1 MLAFCINN
9 ASAAALLP
17 APTAIPHTMK
27 LETLAVHAGHAPDSA
42 TGAVTPP
49 IHLSTT
55 FERAADGSLPHGFIY
70 SRYANPN
77 RDALE
82 RCLAALE
89 GGTAAA
95 AFGSGQAATMTVF
108 QALAPGD
115 HVVITEDAYFGTI
128 KLVRELFEGRGLT
141 LTLVDARNVHA
152 VEAALEKNT
161 TLLWLETPSNPLLAI
176 TDLRTIA
183 ALARKRGVRVVVDNT
198 WATPILQRPL
208 ELGCDLVMHSTT
220 KYLGGH
226 SDTLGG
232 AIVGREDDEL
242 FARIRSIQG
251 TAGAVPSP
259 FESWLVLRG
268 IRSMAYRV
276 RGHCAHA
283 RVVAEFLARHPAV
296 EVVHYPGLA
305 AHPGHSIA
313 ASQMSDFGGMLSVQL
328 RGGAAAALRVAS
340 RVELFTRATSLGGPE
355 SLIEHRHSVEGP
367 GSRTPENL
375 LRLSIGL
382 EHPDDIIADLERAL
396 G

>member
-1 MLAFCINN
+1 
-9 ASAAALLP
+9 
-17 APTAIPHTMK
+17 MK
-27 LETLAVHAGHAPDSA
+27 LETLAVHAGHAPDPS

-55 FERAADGSLPHGFIY
+55 YERAPDGTHPHRVIY

-77 RDALE
+77 RDSLE

-95 AFGSGQAATMTVF
+95 AFSSGQAATMTVF
-108 QALAPGD
+108 QALQPGD
-115 HVVITEDAYFGTI
+115 HVVITEDAYFGTL
-128 KLVRELFEGRGLT
+128 KLVRELFEGRGLS
-141 LTLVDARNVHA
+141 LTVVDARDTGVIDGA
-152 VEAALEKNT
+152 IRKETKLV
-161 TLLWLETPSNPLLAI
+161 WLETPSNPLLAI
-176 TDLRTIA
+176 TDLRAVVAIA
-183 ALARKRGVRVVVDNT
+183 KKRGVRVAVDNT

-232 AIVGREDDEL
+232 AIIGREGDEL
-242 FARIRSIQG
+242 FTRIRALQSLG
-251 TAGAVPSP
+251 GAVPSP

-268 IRSMAYRV
+268 IRSLPYRM

-283 RVVAEFLARHPAV
+283 RAVAEFLERHPAV
-296 EVVHYPGLA
+296 ETVHYPALKSHP
-305 AHPGHSIA
+305 AHAIA
-313 ASQMSDFGGMLSVQL
+313 SSQMSDSGGMLSIQV
-328 RGGAAAALRVAS
+328 RGGAAEALGVAS

-382 EHPDDIIADLERAL
+382 EHPDDIIADLRQAL

>member
-1 MLAFCINN
+1 
-9 ASAAALLP
+9 
-17 APTAIPHTMK
+17 MK
-27 LETLAVHAGHAPDSA
+27 LETLAVHAGHAPDPA

-55 FERAADGSLPHGFIY
+55 FGRAPDGSLPHGFIY

-82 RCLAALE
+82 HCLAALE

-95 AFGSGQAATMTVF
+95 AFASGQAATMTVF

-141 LTLVDARNVHA
+141 LTLVDARDVQA
-152 VEAALEKNT
+152 VERAIEKT
-161 TLLWLETPSNPLLAI
+161 TKLLWLETPSNPLLAI
-176 TDLRTIA
+176 TDLRTVA
-183 ALARKRGVRVVVDNT
+183 ALARRRGVRVVVDNT

-251 TAGAVPSP
+251 TGGAVPSP

-276 RGHCAHA
+276 RGHCANA
-283 RVVAEFLARHPAV
+283 RIAAEFLARHPAV
-296 EVVHYPGLA
+296 ETVHYPGLA
-305 AHPGHSIA
+305 THAGHRIA
-313 ASQMSDFGGMLSVQL
+313 ASQMSDFGGMLSVQV
-328 RGGAAAALRVAS
+328 RGGAPEALRVAS

-355 SLIEHRHSVEGP
+355 SLIEHRHSVEGA

-382 EHPDDIIADLERAL
+382 EHPDDIIADLKQAL

>member
-1 MLAFCINN
+1 
-9 ASAAALLP
+9 
-17 APTAIPHTMK
+17 MK
-27 LETLAVHAGHAPDSA
+27 LETLAVHAGHAPDPS

-55 FERAADGSLPHGFIY
+55 FERAPDGSLPHGFIY

-77 RDALE
+77 RDSLE

-95 AFGSGQAATMTVF
+95 AFSSGQAATMTVF
-108 QALAPGD
+108 QALQPGD
-115 HVVITEDAYFGTI
+115 HVVITEDAYFGTL
-128 KLVRELFEGRGLT
+128 KLVRELFEGRGLGVT
-141 LTLVDARNVHA
+141 VIDARDIRAIDGAIRKETKLV
-152 VEAALEKNT
+152 
-161 TLLWLETPSNPLLAI
+161 WLETPSNPLLAI
-176 TDLRTIA
+176 TDLRA
-183 ALARKRGVRVVVDNT
+183 VVAVAKKRGVRVAVDNT

-232 AIVGREDDEL
+232 ALIGREGDEL
-242 FARIRSIQG
+242 FARIRTLQSLG
-251 TAGAVPSP
+251 GAVPSP

-268 IRSMAYRV
+268 IRSLPYRM

-283 RVVAEFLARHPAV
+283 RAVAEFLERHPAV
-296 EVVHYPGLA
+296 DTVHYPGLKSHP
-305 AHPGHSIA
+305 AHAIA
-313 ASQMSDFGGMLSVQL
+313 SSQMSDFGGMLSIQV
-328 RGGAAAALRVAS
+328 RGGAPEALGVAS
-340 RVELFTRATSLGGPE
+340 RVELFTRATSLGGSE

-382 EHPDDIIADLERAL
+382 EHPDDIIADLRQAL